1 MKPTMS
7 PTPRVRAL
15 AASIREARE
24 ARRISVRQL
33 AEVLGF
39 SPAMLSQWERAIRVP
54 TVAQVGLILGY
65 LQVAGERQDHILEL
79 ARTAREP
86 NWLTESTSDIGPALT
101 GLLQCERTAIRINC
115 WALTIVPGLFQ
126 TADYARSILSSGD
139 LTLSQ
144 VDARLI
150 VRLGRQEI
158 LTCKAPIQL
167 NAIISERA
175 LYEPVGSEDTM
186 SDQIDHLHEVSKLPN
201 VSLRVL
207 T

>member
-175 LYEPVGSEDTM
+175 LY
-186 SDQIDHLHEVSKLPN
+186 
-201 VSLRVL
+201 
-207 T
+207 